1 MENAKGPFRFRRHG
15 RRRLLAA
22 AIGAALLV
30 AAPGSVERGI
40 ECAQAA
46 AFVEGTED
54 VPLMPGLA
62 MVEGAGTV
70 FDSPQGRIVEAYAKG
85 KVARDAVLDFY
96 GKTLPQLGWRPDGS
110 GTFRREGE
118 TLRLEIYSEADGTT
132 VRFYLAPG

>member
-1 MENAKGPFRFRRHG
+1 
-15 RRRLLAA
+15 L
-22 AIGAALLV
+22 GAALLV
-30 AAPGSVERGI
+30 AAPGLTACGI
-40 ECAQAA
+40 EGARAA

-85 KVARDAVLDFY
+85 NVARDAVLDFY
-96 GKTLPQLGWRPDGS
+96 GKTLPQLGWRPDGP

-118 TLRLEIYSEADGTT
+118 SLRLEIYSEKDGTT
-132 VRFYLAPG
+132 VRFYLSPG